1 VSLQKHTKLHVPN
14 FGNTLGNTG
23 TTKKKAIKLPKC
35 NFHFS
40 HSDIQATSA
49 LGALQGRQQ
58 CLALARAAWASLVAV
73 CYKLVLFAVDNMP
86 TAEDKIVHK
95 RGLAWDTG
103 EVRLVVVADIGGA
116 MGRGIAVRDREGEV
130 GGSMG
135 HNRSV
140 EGLAERAGIVDIET
154 VVYSID
160 LRFGVVVGAVAGV
173 VVAALED

>member
-1 VSLQKHTKLHVPN
+1 VGLV
-14 FGNTLGNTG
+14 
-23 TTKKKAIKLPKC
+23 
-35 NFHFS
+35 
-40 HSDIQATSA
+40 
-49 LGALQGRQQ
+49 LGAFL
-58 CLALARAAWASLVAV
+58 
-73 CYKLVLFAVDNMP
+73 
-86 TAEDKIVHK
+86 
-95 RGLAWDTG
+95 
-103 EVRLVVVADIGGA
+103 GGPW
-116 MGRGIAVRDREGEV
+116 GGVFGYGSRVGVV